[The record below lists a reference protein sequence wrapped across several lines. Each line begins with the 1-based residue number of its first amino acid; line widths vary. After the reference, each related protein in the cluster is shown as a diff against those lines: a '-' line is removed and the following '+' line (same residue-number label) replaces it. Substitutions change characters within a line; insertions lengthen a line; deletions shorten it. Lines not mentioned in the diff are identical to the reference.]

1 MKVSIS
7 WLKEYVSVDMTAQE
21 LADALTMAGL
31 EVETVTDRYLYLDTI
46 VAGRIITI
54 SPHPK
59 ADRLQIC
66 EVDIGGRQVFVVCGA
81 PNIEVGMIAPC
92 ALPGTLFPDGTV
104 LKKSI
109 IRGQESEGMLCSEC
123 ELGIGSD
130 ASGVMVL
137 NDSVPLGEKI
147 AKTLT
152 LCDPVFEIDLTPN
165 RPDCLGIIG
174 IAREAAAIQGTKL
187 TYPDIPADNPPNHPT
202 EDTGADINQ
211 HTSVEIQDPDL
222 CPRYAA
228 RLIFNVTIGPSPF
241 WIQDRLM
248 SVGTRPI
255 NNIVDITNFVML
267 ETGQPLHAF
276 DFDRLSENRITVRKA
291 GKNKNF
297 TTLDNKE
304 HDLPSETL
312 MICDG
317 SQPVAIGG
325 VMGGLNSEIDEKT
338 TRVLIESALFNPAS
352 IRKTA
357 KFLGAGTDASHRF
370 ERGVDPEGTL
380 HSLKRATALMAEVGN
395 GTIVSGVI
403 DAHPK
408 PSETQTIL
416 LDVNKTNGLLGTDFS
431 QQEMTDYLES
441 IDFSVAAH
449 NDVTLSVSP
458 PSFRV
463 DVSRPED
470 LAEEIA
476 RLSGYDHIPVT
487 FPTISQDTGKPS
499 SYLLL
504 RQKVKRI
511 LTGLGFNEA
520 INYSFINKAAF
531 DRLRMEQTDI
541 RRSAVELL
549 NPLTE
554 EQAVMRTTLIPGLID
569 TVVRNHTR
577 QVKDVK
583 LFETGKVFFDTKK
596 DTLLPLEQEM
606 LAGAWTGKR
615 SAASWHDTETES
627 DLYDIKGAVEA
638 LCHSLQIT
646 GISFSKVP
654 NESCIYTQPGFTA
667 QMDAEGV
674 FLGTIGQVHSDV
686 QNNYGLKQKLF
697 LFELNLEKMLALVPD
712 IKASQPMPKFPA
724 TSRDITIIIDAN
736 IETSKLTSSIEA
748 YNEKLVENILL
759 FDIYEGK
766 PVPEGKKSVSLRIT
780 YRSADRTLEDDFINT
795 LHKDISGKLI
805 KTFNAAVPA

>member
-7 WLKEYVSVDMTAQE
+7 WLKEYVSVDMTAQD

-31 EVETVTDRYLYLDTI
+31 EVETVTDRYAYLDTV
-46 VAGRIITI
+46 VAGRISTI

-59 ADRLQIC
+59 ADKLQVC
-66 EVDIGGRQVFVVCGA
+66 EVDTGNCEVTVVCGA
-81 PNIEVGMIAPC
+81 PNIEVGMTAPC
-92 ALPGTLFPDGTV
+92 ALPGTVFPDGNV

-109 IRGQESEGMLCSEC
+109 IRGQESEGMLCSEK
-123 ELGIGSD
+123 ELGIGPD

-137 NDSVPLGEKI
+137 NDSVPRGEKI
-147 AKTLT
+147 AKALALSDTVL
-152 LCDPVFEIDLTPN
+152 EIDLTPN

-174 IAREAAAIQGTKL
+174 IAREAAAIQGTNLK
-187 TYPDIPADNPPNHPT
+187 YPDIPSDNQLANV
-202 EDTGADINQ
+202 GAEIND
-211 HTSVEIQDPDL
+211 HTSVEILDPDL

-228 RLIFNVTIGPSPF
+228 RLIFNVAIGPSPF

-248 SVGTRPI
+248 SVGMRPI

-276 DFDRLSENRITVRKA
+276 DFDRLSENRIIVRKA
-291 GKNKNF
+291 GKDKKF
-297 TTLDNKE
+297 TTLDGKDHN
-304 HDLPSETL
+304 LPSETL

-357 KFLGAGTDASHRF
+357 KYIGSGTDASHRF

-380 HSLKRATALMAEVGN
+380 IALNRATVLMAEVSK
-395 GTIVSGVI
+395 GTILGGVI
-403 DAHPK
+403 DAHPN
-408 PSETQTIL
+408 PSESKAIL

-431 QQEMTDYLES
+431 LKEMTDYLES
-441 IDFSVAAH
+441 IDFTVSVH
-449 NDVTLSVSP
+449 NDVTLSISP

-463 DVSRPED
+463 DISRPED

-487 FPTISQDTGKPS
+487 FPAVSQDTGKPS
-499 SYLLL
+499 NYLML

-520 INYSFINKAAF
+520 INYSFISKAAF

-541 RRSAVELL
+541 RRSAVELM

-554 EQAVMRTTLIPGLID
+554 DQAVMRTTLVPGLID
-569 TVVRNHTR
+569 AVVRNHTR
-577 QVKDVK
+577 QMRDVK
-583 LFETGKVFFDTKK
+583 LFETGKVFFDIKK
-596 DTLLPLEQEM
+596 DGPLPLEQEM
-606 LAGAWTGKR
+606 LAGVWTGKR
-615 SAASWHDTETES
+615 STLSWHDTETES
-627 DLYDIKGAVEA
+627 DFYDIKGAVEA
-638 LCHSLQIT
+638 LFRSLQIT
-646 GISFSKVP
+646 GISFSKAP
-654 NESCIYTQPGFTA
+654 SESCIYTQPGVTA
-667 QMDAEGV
+667 QMDAEGASFGSV
-674 FLGTIGQVHSDV
+674 GQIHSDV
-686 QNNYGLKQKLF
+686 QHNYGLKQKLF

-724 TSRDITIIIDAN
+724 TSRDITIIIDSN
-736 IETSKLTSSIEA
+736 IEARELISNIEA
-748 YNEKLVENILL
+748 CNEKLLETILL

-766 PVPEGKKSVSLRIT
+766 PVPEGKKSVSLRLT
-780 YRSADRTLEDDFINT
+780 YRSTDRTLEDDFINM

-805 KTFNAAVPA
+805 KAFDAAVPA